1 MTTLDTIQQIHPDLI
16 AQFFSTGKC
25 AAIPHD
31 VQLYLQQLQWAAEI
45 NETEHN
51 VQKAADKLRDRIAAE
66 QKVKI
71 EKRTCLARIYQAID
85 YFCVNNNVKLKVWE
99 ETYANRFEDLASQ
112 AIEADDYK
120 TALKCQEAAL
130 ECRRRSSEIADN
142 SEGMGYRFVITP
154 DVTPEMLGFE
164 RKSMKEIAA
173 KYNEGFYH
181 KLIDSLPLDT
191 DDRTRLLADA
201 NLSPSQTSPE

>member
-142 SEGMGYRFVITP
+142 SEGMGYAPTNV
-154 DVTPEMLGFE
+154 
-164 RKSMKEIAA
+164 
-173 KYNEGFYH
+173 
-181 KLIDSLPLDT
+181 SL
-191 DDRTRLLADA
+191 R
-201 NLSPSQTSPE
+201 